1 MTKSNHKFKVNL
13 DVLARYAYLMKLYEI
28 VKWWVGGDSNPG
40 PLGYEP
46 SALTS

>member
-1 MTKSNHKFKVNL
+1 MLIK
-13 DVLARYAYLMKLYEI
+13 DVICE
-28 VKWWVGGDSNPG
+28 WWVLGDSNPG

>member
-1 MTKSNHKFKVNL
+1 MMMCRK
-13 DVLARYAYLMKLYEI
+13 YGYY
-28 VKWWVGGDSNPG
+28 KWWVRGDSNPG

>member
-1 MTKSNHKFKVNL
+1 MCVLFKRDNVIL
-13 DVLARYAYLMKLYEI
+13 K

>member
-1 MTKSNHKFKVNL
+1 MDDNAKIEKNIKFEN
-13 DVLARYAYLMKLYEI
+13 KLLEKLFQNI
-28 VKWWVGGDSNPG
+28 IWWVLGDSNPG